1 MRWILMLGAC
11 KLLEENLLDSKG
23 VSKGKSLVKN
33 LKNS

>member
-23 VSKGKSLVKN
+23 GSKGKSLVKN